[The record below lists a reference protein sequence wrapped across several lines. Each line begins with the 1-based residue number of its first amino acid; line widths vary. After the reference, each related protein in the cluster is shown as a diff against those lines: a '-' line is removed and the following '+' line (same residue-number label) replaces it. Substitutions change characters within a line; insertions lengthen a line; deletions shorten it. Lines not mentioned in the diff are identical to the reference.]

1 MQQPKGKALVPLQ
14 MSRSREV
21 WRRVTDEHAVLL
33 VSPQV
38 VPDVSWPFSV
48 GLLWLRCRQ
57 LFIIMWVFDGKVSKP
72 AGFQQ
77 KCSSAIRYGSAGTE
91 YSTLTLDSASDG
103 GLTQWLPGGLSF

>member
-1 MQQPKGKALVPLQ
+1 

-38 VPDVSWPFSV
+38 APD
-48 GLLWLRCRQ
+48 
-57 LFIIMWVFDGKVSKP
+57 VSKP

-77 KCSSAIRYGSAGTE
+77 KCSSAIRYDSAGTVQHE

-103 GLTQWLPGGLSF
+103 GLSALCTTPKHSGFLEACLSEERRGLS